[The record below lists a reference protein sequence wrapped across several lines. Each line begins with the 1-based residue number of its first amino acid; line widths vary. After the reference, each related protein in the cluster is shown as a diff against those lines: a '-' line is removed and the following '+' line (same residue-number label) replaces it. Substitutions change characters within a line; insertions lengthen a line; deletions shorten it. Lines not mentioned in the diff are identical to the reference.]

1 MAAKK
6 YVVVMG
12 VAGCGKTEIGRQLA
26 QKLSV
31 PFIEGDQFHP
41 EANVEKMRNGV
52 PLTDDDRA
60 GWLQILV
67 QQLQQHEEGA
77 VLACSALKKRYRDLF
92 RVQAGAPHF
101 VFLQI
106 NEDLAKQRVAERCGH
121 FYPPSLVTSQF
132 QTLETPVGEPDV
144 CTLGADQLIEQIVH
158 QAASW
163 LSQKELQIVEGNE
176 A

>member
-1 MAAKK
+1 MAIKK

-26 QKLSV
+26 QQLSL

-52 PLTDDDRA
+52 PLTDADRA

-67 QQLQQHEEGA
+67 QQLQQHTDGA
-77 VLACSALKKRYRDLF
+77 VLACSALKKQYRDLF
-92 RVQAGAPHF
+92 RTNTQAPHF
-101 VFLQI
+101 IFLQI
-106 NEDLAKQRVAERCGH
+106 TETLAKQRVAERCGH

-132 QTLETPVGEPDV
+132 QTLEAPLDEVDV
-144 CTLGADQLIEQIVH
+144 CTVEADQLIEQVVK
-158 QAASW
+158 QAADW
-163 LSQKELQIVEGNE
+163 LNQAHLETAGGNE